1 MVIMLVANYS
11 TVRNNLK
18 SYCDMAFDQ
27 DETIVVTR
35 KDNKNIVMLSMDRFN
50 EMEKQIRNAQYL
62 SKIDRSFEQ
71 LYSGNGQVH
80 DLIEE

>member
-1 MVIMLVANYS
+1 MLAANYS

-50 EMEKQIRNAQYL
+50 EMEKQIRNAQYF